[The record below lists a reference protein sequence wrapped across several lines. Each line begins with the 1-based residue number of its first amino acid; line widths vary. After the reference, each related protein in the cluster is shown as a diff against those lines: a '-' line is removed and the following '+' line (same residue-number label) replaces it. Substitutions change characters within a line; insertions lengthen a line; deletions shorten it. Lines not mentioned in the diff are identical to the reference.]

1 MIFAL
6 VVMLWP
12 VAEALSMIRVIGA
25 YALILGTNEI
35 MLAFRLRRVREVG
48 PSALPQWP
56 RRAA

>member
-35 MLAFRLRRVREVG
+35 MLAFRLRRVQEVS
-48 PSALPQWP
+48 PSALPEQP